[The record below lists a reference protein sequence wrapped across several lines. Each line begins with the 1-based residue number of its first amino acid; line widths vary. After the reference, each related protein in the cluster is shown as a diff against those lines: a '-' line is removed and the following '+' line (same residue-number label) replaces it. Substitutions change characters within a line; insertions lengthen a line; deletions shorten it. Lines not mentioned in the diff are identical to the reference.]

1 MSGHWEHFPHGA
13 DIGIRGVGDTPAE
26 AFAQAARAVTAAAVD
41 PATIAAKRSVDIHC
55 TGADLEDLFYS
66 WLNALIWEMSVQRML
81 FGKFDVTISG
91 GALHA
96 VAHGEAVSPE
106 RHEPAVEVKGATY
119 TALSVRHEGEDWIA
133 ECVIDV

>member
-1 MSGHWEHFPHGA
+1 
-13 DIGIRGVGDTPAE
+13 
-26 AFAQAARAVTAAAVD
+26 
-41 PATIAAKRSVDIHC
+41 
-55 TGADLEDLFYS
+55 
-66 WLNALIWEMSVQRML
+66 
-81 FGKFDVTISG
+81 VTISG